1 MAQPSG
7 RRDPATEFRYALIEI
22 LNEHQCTDALADRRL
37 LINLIR
43 SEARD
48 LPELGERPQA
58 RLHII
63 EIVNVCHQHPG
74 GLPALLSGLAIM
86 APDHNGTKRAQRLFE
101 TTSLAGLLPEP
112 EIHRGTELLRRPEL
126 HRVDAWRQIV
136 EELAPQLHTGD
147 ATLPQAFEQLSLLHT
162 GQHVEPPALALIGRL
177 AEKLDG
183 PIATALDRW
192 RQDQLDRLWLSTEQ
206 GVQAPQG
213 DRTDVT
219 EATATGQPPEEAVA
233 PADDSARVA
242 VHAGGLPR
250 DILGDDLPLMPQMS
264 ESPPTVNDGDVMASV
279 ASTRGVADTER
290 LPQVWGDVPPRNPHF
305 TGREALLAK
314 LHEDLRAT
322 RATAVL
328 PQSLHGMG
336 GVGKSQ
342 VAIEFVHRHRSDFD
356 LVWWV
361 PSEQPGLVL
370 SSLTKLAER
379 LRLDAG
385 PEANTAVPAVKEA
398 LSTGQTPYTNWLLI
412 FDNAED
418 LNEVRR
424 FFPTGGAGKILVTSR
439 NPEWAGVTRTLEVD
453 VFPREESIQFLRT
466 RTPELSDE
474 DADRLAHALGDLP
487 LAIEQAAA
495 WRAATGM
502 PVNDYLSLLEA
513 KRIELLEDTVS
524 PDYDKP
530 VAAAW
535 NMSLDKLEETNLA
548 ALQLLQVC
556 SFFAPE
562 PISRELFAGSPTAS
576 ITPDLDS
583 MLGDPIR
590 LARAIRDIQRYAL
603 ARFDHRND
611 TLQMHRLVQTVL
623 VGRMDDSQRDVMR
636 RGAHTLLASGD
647 PLQPGR
653 RSRWARYQG
662 LLPHVQVARA
672 VEATDPRVQDLVF
685 RVVEFLY
692 HWGDH
697 EGCERL
703 AAEAYGY
710 RLEQF
715 GESHPQT
722 LRLAKYLGYIQWV
735 LGKYDKSEPLQARTL
750 QLYLQRVGDEDEGT
764 LDAMTMVAASLRAK
778 GDFVGARDQDERAL
792 TSSRRQFGPD
802 DPATLVAAHNLGI
815 SLRLTGEFRRAA
827 ELDADTHQRR
837 ALVFGPDAEPT
848 LRTLNGLVIDQREAG
863 AYLGAHARQEEV
875 YKQCLAAAG
884 GERSPV
890 VMLAARNLAVSRRKA
905 GYHEGARTLAEST
918 MERLRRR
925 YGDNY
930 PDTIAA
936 AINLAVDLRHA
947 NEREEARELGE
958 SALDRYLKLFGP
970 NHLHT
975 LSAQANLAIVR
986 RLLGDTRTAYETNK
1000 DTLDGLV
1007 DTVGADH
1014 PVTLTCAT
1022 NLASDLFALGDPQGA
1037 YERDT
1042 DTLAR
1047 SDRTLGPDH
1056 PSTLAIAVNLSLDLR
1071 ELGREQA
1078 ADKIHADAMG
1088 KYRRVLG
1095 DRHPA
1100 TLNAREG
1107 LRADCDVDPMP
1118 I

>member
-1 MAQPSG
+1 MATGVQPPG
-7 RRDPATEFRYALIEI
+7 RRDPATEFRYALIDI
-22 LNEHQCTDALADRRL
+22 LTEHPHTSALADRRL
-37 LINLIR
+37 LISLIR

-48 LPELGERPQA
+48 LPELGERAEA
-58 RLHII
+58 RLHVI
-63 EIVNVCHQHPG
+63 EIVNACHKHPG
-74 GLPALLSGLAIM
+74 GLAALFSGLAIM
-86 APDHNGTKRAQRLFE
+86 SPEHPGTRKAQRLFE
-101 TTSLAGLLPEP
+101 TTSLAGLLPEA
-112 EIHRGTELLRRPEL
+112 EIHHATELLRRPEIL
-126 HRVDAWRQIV
+126 QGQAWRQIV
-136 EELAPQLHTGD
+136 EELAPQLHIGGYN
-147 ATLPQAFEQLSLLHT
+147 LSEAFDQLTRLHT

-177 AEKLDG
+177 ADKLDG
-183 PIATALDRW
+183 PIAADLRRW
-192 RQDQLDRLWLSTEQ
+192 YEEQSDRLWFTT
-206 GVQAPQG
+206 GTGAPPPPG
-213 DRTDVT
+213 ESAPVNG
-219 EATATGQPPEEAVA
+219 GQPPEEAAV
-233 PADDSARVA
+233 PADDSARVP
-242 VHAGGLPR
+242 VHAGGMAHDSLGE
-250 DILGDDLPLMPQMS
+250 DITVITQMS
-264 ESPPTVNDGDVMASV
+264 DSPSTLDDGDVMASV
-279 ASTRGVADTER
+279 ASTRGVAETER

-305 TGREALLAK
+305 TGREALLTR

-370 SSLTKLAER
+370 SSLTKLAQR
-379 LRLDAG
+379 LDLDAG

-424 FFPTGGAGKILVTSR
+424 YFPTGGAGKILVTSR

-474 DADRLAHALGDLP
+474 DADRLAEALGDLP

-513 KRIELLEDTVS
+513 KRIELLEDSVS

-535 NMSLDKLEETNLA
+535 NMSLDKLEETNLS

-562 PISRELFAGSPTAS
+562 PISRELFAGSPIAP
-576 ITPDLDS
+576 ITPELDT
-583 MLGDPIR
+583 MLSDPIR

-623 VGRMDDSQRDVMR
+623 VGRMNDEQRDLMR
-636 RGAHTLLASGD
+636 KGAHTLLASGD

-653 RSRWARYQG
+653 RSRWNRYQG
-662 LLPHVQVARA
+662 LLPHVQVSRA
-672 VEATDPRVQDLVF
+672 VESDDPRVQEMVF
-685 RVVEFLY
+685 RTVEFLY

-703 AAEAYGY
+703 ASEAYGY
-710 RLEQF
+710 WFEQL
-715 GESHPQT
+715 GESHPRVLQ
-722 LRLAKYLGYIQWV
+722 LAKYLGYIQWV
-735 LGKYDKSEPLQARTL
+735 LGRYDRSEPLHVRTL
-750 QLYLQRVGDEDEGT
+750 EIYQRERGAEDEGT
-764 LDAMTMVAASLRAK
+764 LDAMYMVAINLRAK
-778 GDFVGARDQDERAL
+778 GNFIGARELDESAL
-792 TSSRRQFGPD
+792 EISRRQFGTD
-802 DPATLVAAHNLGI
+802 DPVTLRAAHSLGV
-815 SLRLTGEFRRAA
+815 SLRLTGEFQRAA
-827 ELDADTHQRR
+827 ELDDDTHQISVR
-837 ALVFGPDAEPT
+837 VFGPDAEPT

-863 AYLGAHARQEEV
+863 DYIGAHARQEEV
-875 YKQCLAAAG
+875 YRQCLAATG
-884 GERSPV
+884 GERNPV
-890 VMLAARNLAVSRRKA
+890 VILAARNLAVSRRKA
-905 GYHEGARTLAEST
+905 GNHEGARTLAEAT

-925 YGDNY
+925 YGDDY

-936 AINLAVDLRHA
+936 AVNLAVDLRHA
-947 NEREEARELGE
+947 DAREEARELGE
-958 SALDRYLKLFGP
+958 STLDRYKRLFGP

-986 RLLGDTRTAYETNK
+986 RLLGDAPGAYELNK
-1000 DTLDGLV
+1000 QTLDGLTRAV
-1007 DTVGADH
+1007 SRNH

-1037 YERDT
+1037 FERDT

-1047 SDRTLGPDH
+1047 SERLLGSEH
-1056 PSTLAIAVNLSLDLR
+1056 PSTLAIAVNLALDLR

-1088 KYRRVLG
+1088 KYRKILG